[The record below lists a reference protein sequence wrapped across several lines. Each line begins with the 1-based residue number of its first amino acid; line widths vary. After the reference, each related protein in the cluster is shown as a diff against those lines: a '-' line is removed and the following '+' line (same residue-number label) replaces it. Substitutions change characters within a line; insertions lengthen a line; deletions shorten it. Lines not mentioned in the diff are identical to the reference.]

1 MPISEFSGA
10 TYEFQ
15 RPPIGHGERFGTAAA
30 FLTGATVAM
39 HVTGSHWSGTMTLQ
53 RWMKRSTSL
62 AAVALAGAAPLAIA
76 QSLVIGQPRVASQDR
91 GAQLFEWT
99 GEVDREVQV
108 VMRGSSVWTN
118 TVGQS
123 ERPRART
130 RTYNRLPGEN
140 GQVYVQMTS
149 GRGRADVIQQPS
161 RQNDYTT
168 IVRIVDDRSGSADY
182 RIAAYWQGYSNGDV
196 YGRGRDVY
204 DNRDGRDDRDR
215 DDRGRGRGR
224 DDRGRDVYRGRDRN
238 DDDDRWD
245 RRSRGEALHWTGNV
259 DGDLEIR
266 LQNGRV
272 DYRNL
277 SGARPTGIRSNVG
290 DVNRRQESYTVQ
302 INQGR
307 GDVYVVQQ
315 PQQWNGYTTI
325 IRVRDPQGGYG
336 HYDFS
341 ILRR

>member
-1 MPISEFSGA
+1 
-10 TYEFQ
+10 
-15 RPPIGHGERFGTAAA
+15 
-30 FLTGATVAM
+30 
-39 HVTGSHWSGTMTLQ
+39 MTLQ

-62 AAVALAGAAPLAIA
+62 AAAMLAGAVPLAIA
-76 QSLVIGQPRVASQDR
+76 QSIIIGQPRVVSNDR
-91 GAQLFEWT
+91 GSQLFEWS

-118 TVGQS
+118 NVGQT

-130 RTYNRLPGEN
+130 RTYNRLPGES
-140 GQVYVQMTS
+140 GQVYVQMMS

-161 RQNDYTT
+161 RQNNYTT
-168 IVRIVDDRSGSADY
+168 IVRILDDRSGSAGY
-182 RIAAYWQGYSNGDV
+182 RIAAYWQDYSNGDV

-204 DNRDGRDDRDR
+204 DNRDGRDNRDNR
-215 DDRGRGRGR
+215 D
-224 DDRGRDVYRGRDRN
+224 RDVYRPRDRDGN
-238 DDDDRWD
+238 NGRWD
-245 RRSRGEALHWTGNV
+245 RGSRGEALRWSGNV

-277 SGARPTGIRSNVG
+277 SGARPTGVRSNVG
-290 DVNRRQESYTVQ
+290 NVNGRQESYTVR
-302 INQGR
+302 INEGR
-307 GDVYVVQQ
+307 GDVFVAQQ

-341 ILRR
+341 IVRR

>member
-1 MPISEFSGA
+1 
-10 TYEFQ
+10 
-15 RPPIGHGERFGTAAA
+15 
-30 FLTGATVAM
+30 
-39 HVTGSHWSGTMTLQ
+39 MTLQ

-62 AAVALAGAAPLAIA
+62 AAVALAGAAPLALA
-76 QSLVIGQPRVASQDR
+76 QSLIIGAPRVTSQER
-91 GAQLFEWT
+91 GAELFEWT
-99 GEVDREVQV
+99 GEVDREIQV
-108 VMRGSSVWTN
+108 VMRGSNVWTN
-118 TVGQS
+118 TVGQN

-161 RQNDYTT
+161 RQNNYTT
-168 IVRIVDDRSGSADY
+168 IVRILDDRSGSADY

-196 YGRGRDVY
+196 YGRGRDEY
-204 DNRDGRDDRDR
+204 DDRDGRGGRA
-215 DDRGRGRGR
+215 GRGGRGG
-224 DDRGRDVYRGRDRN
+224 RGGDVYRGRDR
-238 DDDDRWD
+238 DDDDRRD

-290 DVNRRQESYTVQ
+290 DVNGRQESYTVQ

-325 IRVRDPQGGYG
+325 IRVRDPQSGYG

>member
-1 MPISEFSGA
+1 
-10 TYEFQ
+10 
-15 RPPIGHGERFGTAAA
+15 
-30 FLTGATVAM
+30 
-39 HVTGSHWSGTMTLQ
+39 MTLQ
-53 RWMKRSTSL
+53 RWIKRSTPL
-62 AAVALAGAAPLAIA
+62 AAAALAAAVLVGAAPFALA
-76 QSLVIGQPRVASQDR
+76 QSVIIGQPRVTTQDR
-91 GAQLFEWT
+91 GAELFEWT

-118 TVGQS
+118 NVGQS

-140 GQVYVQMTS
+140 GQVAVQMMS

-161 RQNDYTT
+161 RQNNYTT
-168 IVRIVDDRSGSADY
+168 IVRIADDRSGSGDY
-182 RIAAYWQGYSNGDV
+182 RVAAYWQGYSNGDV
-196 YGRGRDVY
+196 YGRNRDVY
-204 DNRDGRDDRDR
+204 DNRGDNRNRDVYGNRGDNRNRDVY
-215 DDRGRGRGR
+215 RGRGR
-224 DDRGRDVYRGRDRN
+224 DDNNGRG
-238 DDDDRWD
+238 D
-245 RRSRGEALHWTGNV
+245 RRSSNEALRWSGNV

-266 LQNGRV
+266 IQNGRV

-277 SGARPTGIRSNVG
+277 SGAAPTAVRSNTG
-290 DVNRRQESYTVQ
+290 NLNNRQGSYSVQ

-307 GDVYVVQQ
+307 GDVNVVQQ

-341 ILRR
+341 VVRR

>member
-1 MPISEFSGA
+1 M
-10 TYEFQ
+10 
-15 RPPIGHGERFGTAAA
+15 
-30 FLTGATVAM
+30 TV
-39 HVTGSHWSGTMTLQ
+39 Q
-53 RWMKRSTSL
+53 RWIKRSTSL
-62 AAVALAGAAPLAIA
+62 AAAMLVGAAPIAFA
-76 QSLVIGQPRVASQDR
+76 QSIIIGQPRVMNNDR

-130 RTYNRLPGEN
+130 RTYNRLPSEN
-140 GQVYVQMTS
+140 GQVYVQMLS
-149 GRGRADVIQQPS
+149 GRGRVDVIQQPS
-161 RQNDYTT
+161 RQNNYTT
-168 IVRIVDDRSGSADY
+168 IVRILDDRGGSADY
-182 RIAAYWQGYSNGDV
+182 RIAAYWQDYSNGDV

-204 DNRDGRDDRDR
+204 D
-215 DDRGRGRGR
+215 GRGRGVN
-224 DDRGRDVYRGRDRN
+224 DDRGRDVYRRRDS
-238 DDDDRWD
+238 DDDDG
-245 RRSRGEALHWTGNV
+245 RRGRGARGEALHWSGNV

-266 LQNGRV
+266 IQNGRV

-277 SGARPTGIRSNVG
+277 SGARPTGVRSNVG
-290 DVNRRQESYTVQ
+290 KVGDRQESYTVRV
-302 INQGR
+302 NQGR
-307 GDVYVVQQ
+307 GDVFIAQQ